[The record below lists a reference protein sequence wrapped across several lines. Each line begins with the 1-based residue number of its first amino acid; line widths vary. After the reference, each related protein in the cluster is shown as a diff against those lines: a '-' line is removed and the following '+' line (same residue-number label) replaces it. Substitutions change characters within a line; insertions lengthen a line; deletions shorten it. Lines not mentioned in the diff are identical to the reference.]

1 MLTILVTSVAGNAD
15 AQFWKKK
22 NKRHSHKHKHEDSK
36 EQKNESDD
44 DSVKDEKISK
54 KEKKKK
60 DKKDRRKKK
69 QDKKEKKKKNKKTKE
84 GKKTSSKK
92 EALDKH
98 PADVPAVVVANKQD
112 KRSAHASK
120 KYRYRVDVLAPLYL
134 DELVKGGTVTY
145 KDKIPDKALPGVAF
159 YAGINIAADSLK
171 KEGFNID
178 IYIHDVSSAAESV
191 DRLTTLGGLDST
203 DLIIG
208 AVPPADI
215 PMLADYAKKNA
226 VNFIS
231 TLSASD
237 GNVRDNT
244 YFTMM
249 QPSLKTH
256 CEWIIEDIQKKFP
269 KQKIA
274 LIYQTKGDMEN
285 TAYNTITDAPAD
297 GIRFKYLAC
306 NTLPKRANFDLVVD
320 ELKTNVM
327 IVSVIDVEF
336 ADSLLH
342 RLSRNYPG
350 THFEI
355 YGMPSWTSIPD
366 LRDAGAFPNL
376 TINITTPFTV
386 DPNTTTG
393 QYVKHVYKQYYTG
406 KISESVFRGYE
417 TMFWY
422 ANLLKK
428 YGTHFND
435 KYSENSV
442 PAPFNQ
448 FDIQAAKDNSGH
460 SLYYENKHIF
470 LSTYEGGVYKVK

>member
-1 MLTILVTSVAGNAD
+1 MLTILVTSVTGNAD

-22 NKRHSHKHKHEDSK
+22 NKRHAHKHKHKDS
-36 EQKNESDD
+36 EETDATYEPVKNEPA
-44 DSVKDEKISK
+44 SK
-54 KEKKKK
+54 KEQKKK
-60 DKKDRRKKK
+60 DKKDRKKKK
-69 QDKKEKKKKNKKTKE
+69 QEKKAKKKQEKKAKEVKKVIAKKETPDQNLPD
-84 GKKTSSKK
+84 
-92 EALDKH
+92 A
-98 PADVPAVVVANKQD
+98 PVVVVKKQD

-134 DELVKGGTVTY
+134 DELVKGGSVTY

-178 IYIHDVSSAAESV
+178 IYVHDVSSAAESV
-191 DRLTTLGGLDST
+191 ERLTTLGGLDST

-215 PMLADYAKKNA
+215 PMIADYAKKNA

-237 GNVRDNT
+237 GNVRDNM

-256 CEWIIEDIQKKFP
+256 CEWIIEDIKKKFP

-274 LIYQTKGDMEN
+274 LVYQTKGDMEN

-297 GIRFKYLAC
+297 GMRFKYLAC

-320 ELKTNVM
+320 ELMTNVM

-376 TINITTPFTV
+376 TINITTPFTI
-386 DPNTTTG
+386 DPSTTTG

-448 FDIQAAKDNSGH
+448 FDIQTAKDNSGRT
-460 SLYYENKHIF
+460 LYYENKHIF
-470 LSTYEGGVYKVK
+470 LSTYESGVYKVK

>member
-1 MLTILVTSVAGNAD
+1 MLTLLVTSVAGNAD

-22 NKRHSHKHKHEDSK
+22 SKRHSHKHKHDENK
-36 EQKNESDD
+36 EQKDESNAEP
-44 DSVKDEKISK
+44 VKEEKTNK

-60 DKKDRRKKK
+60 EKQDRKKK
-69 QDKKEKKKKNKKTKE
+69 KQERKAKKKQGKQTKEKDVKQVSVKNNAPEKE
-84 GKKTSSKK
+84 SG
-92 EALDKH
+92 
-98 PADVPAVVVANKQD
+98 AVVVKKD
-112 KRSAHASK
+112 KKGHTPK
-120 KYRYRVDVLAPLYL
+120 KSSYRVDVLAPLYL
-134 DELVKGGTVTY
+134 DELVKEGAATF

-178 IYIHDVSSAAESV
+178 IYVHDVTSFLESPE
-191 DRLTTLGGLDST
+191 RLTTLGGLDSS

-208 AVPPADI
+208 AVQPADI
-215 PMLADYAKKNA
+215 SMLAGFAKRNSI
-226 VNFIS
+226 NFIS
-231 TLSASD
+231 TMSASD
-237 GNVRDNT
+237 GGVHDNL

-256 CEWIIEDIQKKFP
+256 CDWIINDIMKKFP
-269 KQKIA
+269 KQKVS
-274 LIYQTKGDMEN
+274 LVYQTKGDMEN
-285 TAYNTITDAPAD
+285 TAYNAITDAPAD
-297 GIRFKYLAC
+297 NIRFKYLAC

-320 ELKTNVM
+320 VNKPNVM
-327 IVSVIDVEF
+327 IISVIDIEF
-336 ADSLLH
+336 ADSILH
-342 RLSRNYPG
+342 RLSREYPA

-355 YGMPSWTSIPD
+355 YGMPSWISIPD
-366 LRDAGAFPNL
+366 LRKEGVFPNL
-376 TINITTPFTV
+376 TINITTPFTI

-393 QYVKHVYKQYYTG
+393 QYVKHMYKQNYSG

-435 KYSENSV
+435 KYGENSV

-448 FDIQAAKDNSGH
+448 FDIKAAQDGSGH
-460 SLYYENKHIF
+460 TLYYENKHIF
-470 LSTYEGGVYKVK
+470 LSTYEDGKYKVK